1 MGGGHELLFSAICP
15 SFLTALNADDAL
27 DDLDEKDSRETL
39 SSSSR
44 LSCIISVGDDDNFL
58 LSLVPPRLENWERS
72 DLCERTEPSEEMWDL
87 MDAVADATLPVMV
100 YVCIYLAEALR
111 TRWSSNK

>member
-1 MGGGHELLFSAICP
+1 MGGGRELLFSAICP

-27 DDLDEKDSRETL
+27 DALDEKDSRETL

-44 LSCIISVGDDDNFL
+44 LSCCIGSVGDDDGSL
-58 LSLVPPRLENWERS
+58 LSLPPPRLENWDRS
-72 DLCERTEPSEEMWDL
+72 DLCERTEPSEERWDL

-100 YVCIYLAEALR
+100 
-111 TRWSSNK
+111 